1 MTNWNE
7 EGRTTNVKL
16 RNSSG
21 FILAA
26 IKIAERSDILNSSI
40 LIFIRQSTLPCC
52 KTTIDKQLSSGHIG
66 GCL

>member
-40 LIFIRQSTLPCC
+40 FNLQSSFVNPHYHAV
-52 KTTIDKQLSSGHIG
+52 KPPSTISSVPVT
-66 GCL
+66 

>member
-40 LIFIRQSTLPCC
+40 FNLHSSIH
-52 KTTIDKQLSSGHIG
+52 TTMP
-66 GCL
+66 